1 MMKMVIF
8 NLVLQTE
15 DCLFSGCFL
24 IFAQMP
30 IVSHAVFQHSNM
42 RD

>member
-15 DCLFSGCFL
+15 DCLFSGCFFIL
-24 IFAQMP
+24 CSNAHRIPCCISALE
-30 IVSHAVFQHSNM
+30 HA
-42 RD
+42 